1 MEGMSEHPEPPERE
15 EYGRLIF
22 DLWSIEYRDETQQIA
37 TRAISASDA
46 DYVLNKEHIETRV

>member
-1 MEGMSEHPEPPERE
+1 MEGKSEHQEPPER
-15 EYGRLIF
+15 RSTVDWSLI
-22 DLWSIEYRDETQQIA
+22 DGKEYRDETQQIA